1 MKKHSCLL
9 LCTVA
14 IGLIFLSGCASAG
27 GSSTAGTNTIIK
39 ADSGQSPETTDWE
52 STTHEIVNNFE
63 GVTMGVKEGT
73 VSLSGLT
80 LNFTN
85 SSDKQ
90 CIYGDYFLLE
100 KRVNGKWYQV
110 PTIIDNYA
118 FNDIGY
124 DLATGGNGEW
134 RVDWGWLYGELE
146 PGDYRIVKDISD
158 FRGTGDY
165 EKYYLTA
172 EFSVDERTKSADLA
186 PMVMIKGKLYQDT
199 GKESDIK
206 ARCGVMDGE
215 VTSTVGP
222 FEKPTQDNQSNFGSE
237 YGYQFV
243 DERSVD
249 IFMNEKWLRF
259 ELL

>member
-14 IGLIFLSGCASAG
+14 IGLIFLSGCASAD

-52 STTHEIVNNFE
+52 STTYEIVNSFE

-73 VSLSGLT
+73 VSLTGLT

-100 KRVNGKWYQV
+100 KKVEGKWYQV

-124 DLATGGNGEW
+124 DLAADGNGEW
-134 RVDWGWLYGELE
+134 RVDW
-146 PGDYRIVKDISD
+146 
-158 FRGTGDY
+158 
-165 EKYYLTA
+165 
-172 EFSVDERTKSADLA
+172 
-186 PMVMIKGKLYQDT
+186 
-199 GKESDIK
+199 
-206 ARCGVMDGE
+206 
-215 VTSTVGP
+215 
-222 FEKPTQDNQSNFGSE
+222 
-237 YGYQFV
+237 
-243 DERSVD
+243 
-249 IFMNEKWLRF
+249 
-259 ELL
+259 